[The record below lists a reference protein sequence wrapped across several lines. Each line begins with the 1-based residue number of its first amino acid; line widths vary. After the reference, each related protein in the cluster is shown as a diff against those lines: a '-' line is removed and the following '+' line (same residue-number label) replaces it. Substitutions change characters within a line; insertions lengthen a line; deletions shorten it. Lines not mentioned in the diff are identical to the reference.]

1 MLCILNLVKFSIFS
15 LLFNLLLI
23 SALTYLVIYTNIF
36 YYVSEFVFAVYK
48 SYTNKGFHG
57 TLNSSGSISNRI
69 EQVQMMAQEFDY
81 IPIFG
86 MGIGKSYLYVE
97 SFFILLY
104 RYGLIG
110 LVVIGCVFFHS
121 LQVSKY
127 IKDATFGTSIYYL
140 CLSLPYFFIF
150 LLITSFS
157 ANIIDQ
163 FRVCFI
169 YVGVL
174 GIIHSVHQN
183 LKFIRK

>member
-1 MLCILNLVKFSIFS
+1 M
-15 LLFNLLLI
+15 
-23 SALTYLVIYTNIF
+23 
-36 YYVSEFVFAVYK
+36 YK
-48 SYTNKGFHG
+48 SYNTKGFHG

-69 EQVQMMAQEFDY
+69 EQVQVMEQEFDF

-169 YVGVL
+169 YVGIL
-174 GIIHSVHQN
+174 GIIYQSIKTLNLFENENSHYGSRRFIGSSFLDLVLKLGHQV
-183 LKFIRK
+183 IG